1 VNVERIMQK
10 EHGTWFK
17 FESAFIGRTQ
27 LEQSQKSSM
36 EEHSGT
42 RAVEYQGDK
51 AEVHT
56 EKRESLGLGS
66 IL

>member
-17 FESAFIGRTQ
+17 IESVVIDRTQ

-42 RAVEYQGDK
+42 TAVGYQGDK
-51 AEVHT
+51 AEIHT
-56 EKRESLGLGS
+56 EKRESLGH
-66 IL
+66 

>member
-1 VNVERIMQK
+1 VEKIMQR

-17 FESAFIGRTQ
+17 FESDVIGKTQ

-51 AEVHT
+51 AEIHT
-56 EKRESLGLGS
+56 EKRDSLGHGS